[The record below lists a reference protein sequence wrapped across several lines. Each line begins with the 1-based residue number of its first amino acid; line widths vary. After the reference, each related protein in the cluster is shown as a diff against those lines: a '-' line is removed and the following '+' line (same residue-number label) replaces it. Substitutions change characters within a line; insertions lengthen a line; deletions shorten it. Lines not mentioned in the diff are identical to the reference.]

1 MSKQFYNNI
10 APIQPGPGSSPAVA
24 GYYGASRAELRER
37 ERVNPAPELS
47 VRCGVGETRRVFVVG
62 HFKTPFLTAL
72 FCIGELPIVT

>member
-10 APIQPGPGSSPAVA
+10 APIQPAPVVVPLWRDTTGQA
-24 GYYGASRAELRER
+24 GLNYER
-37 ERVNPAPELS
+37 ERVNPASELS
-47 VRCGVGETRRVFVVG
+47 VRYGVGETRRVFVVG